1 MNPLVLVEIPA
12 GETKLGML
20 GPHARAN
27 GGVGDTGLFDE
38 FALNRF
44 DMKFA
49 GFEATARELKPCGL
63 GSIRWIT
70 RRDQQNPLLG
80 VEAHDSCGHPT
91 QDKTHG
97 AETYTNEFPLGV
109 VAFGTYAGPMRWT
122 QRDLAGSAAAL
133 HACEPSAERSIT
145 WMIPDEP
152 TWCIGNAQLRG
163 GEWGPAALPA
173 DVLDTQGVP
182 CIRRRSGGGAVL
194 VAPNTSLWCDVSIG
208 RFDPLWKA
216 DVERSFDWLGE
227 LCRRALR
234 TAAPDLPWDC
244 HHGPPLERQAG
255 AALCFA
261 GVGHGELMSGERKA
275 VGLAQIRTADRVRFQ
290 CLVYSEFDV
299 EAHVQMAQE
308 LYRVRALSSEVLHRC
323 EARLENHVAVVPDL
337 GAFQAA
343 LWEEFARFTG

>member
-1 MNPLVLVEIPA
+1 
-12 GETKLGML
+12 
-20 GPHARAN
+20 
-27 GGVGDTGLFDE
+27 
-38 FALNRF
+38 
-44 DMKFA
+44 
-49 GFEATARELKPCGL
+49 
-63 GSIRWIT
+63 
-70 RRDQQNPLLG
+70 
-80 VEAHDSCGHPT
+80 
-91 QDKTHG
+91 
-97 AETYTNEFPLGV
+97 
-109 VAFGTYAGPMRWT
+109 MRWT

-275 VGLAQIRTADRVRFQ
+275 VGSLR
-290 CLVYSEFDV
+290 SELQTVFASNVWCIPSSMLRLMSDGTG
-299 EAHVQMAQE
+299 
-308 LYRVRALSSEVLHRC
+308 ALSGPSVEQRGTASLRSAARKPRC
-323 EARLENHVAVVPDL
+323 SRARLGCISSSPL
-337 GAFQAA
+337 GRIREVHWLEQLQTTYPSAPHADDRYWNARSKLHAWMRIISHFITFMHGICPHESLILTASGGA
-343 LWEEFARFTG
+343 LWVRVGITGGQWGASAFLG